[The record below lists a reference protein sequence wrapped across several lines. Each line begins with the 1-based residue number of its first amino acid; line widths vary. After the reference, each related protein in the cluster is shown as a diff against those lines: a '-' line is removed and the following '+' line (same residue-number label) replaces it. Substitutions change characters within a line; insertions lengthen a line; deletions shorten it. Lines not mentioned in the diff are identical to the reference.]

1 MDRACTGMILSSDEN
16 QKQKPLDRGLHHA
29 AMTALPLIALT
40 FVLISIIIL
49 KIIIIERII
58 MKFYDRETE
67 LALLQDLTDRSA
79 QYSQFTAIF
88 GRRRIGK
95 TELVRQHLENRGIY
109 FFVEKR
115 PSNAL
120 LAEFSATLKSHIPHA
135 PAFTDWKDFLV
146 FLFAETQHRHLIVVF
161 DEFQNF
167 LSVEPAL
174 YSILQGVWD
183 TGHKQSRIHL
193 IAIGSVVGL
202 MKKVFQD
209 AKEPL
214 YGRLTREIDLS
225 PLPIG
230 AIYQIATDLGFQSP
244 TDILTLY
251 GIFGGMPR
259 YYEIIESMDLGGS
272 TIPHI
277 LHRALFTPF
286 APFRNEMRDII
297 LSEFGGTA
305 HTYLAIL
312 EAIATGKTRRSEI
325 AGPAGMPATSLS
337 KYLRELSDLF
347 DLIEREVPITEQSW
361 KTKKSRYKIRDP
373 FITFWMRF
381 IYRQLSIYES
391 GNFPYFLNRLDTYI
405 SEFMGLA
412 FENITRELLIQRNHH
427 NTTPFYFHR
436 IGRWWDR
443 QSEIDLV
450 ALNPETRQTLF
461 VECKWTST
469 PVGTDVLQTLKHR
482 AQKLPTSDAFYLIAS
497 KSGFTDTLKNLRD
510 PHLYLWDPNDIATFL
525 DKKNRGIRP

>member
-1 MDRACTGMILSSDEN
+1 
-16 QKQKPLDRGLHHA
+16 
-29 AMTALPLIALT
+29 
-40 FVLISIIIL
+40 
-49 KIIIIERII
+49 
-58 MKFYDRETE
+58 MKFYDRATE
-67 LALLQDLTDRSA
+67 LTLLRDLTERSA
-79 QYSQFTAIF
+79 QFSQFTAIF
-88 GRRRIGK
+88 GRRRVGK
-95 TELVRQHLENRGIY
+95 TELVRQHIQNGGIY

-115 PSNAL
+115 PANAL
-120 LAEFSATLKSHIPHA
+120 LAEFSATLKSHITHA
-135 PAFTDWKDFLV
+135 PTFTSWQDFFV

-167 LSVEPAL
+167 LTVDPAI

-183 TGHKQSRIHL
+183 TWHKQSRIHL

-214 YGRLTREIDLS
+214 YGRLTQEVDLS
-225 PLPIG
+225 PLPIE
-230 AIYQIATDLGFQSP
+230 AIYQIATDLGFQSS

-259 YYEIIESMDLGGS
+259 YYEIIESMGLGGS
-272 TIPHI
+272 TIHQI

-325 AGPAGMPATSLS
+325 AGPAGLPATSLS

-391 GNFPYFLNRLDTYI
+391 GNFPYFLNRLNTCVA
-405 SEFMGLA
+405 EFMGFA
-412 FENITRELLIQRNHH
+412 FENITRELLLKLNLH
-427 NTTPFYFHR
+427 NRAPFYFHR

-450 ALNPETRQTLF
+450 ALNSETRQTLF

-482 AQKLPTSDAFYLIAS
+482 AQNLPTENAFYLITS
-497 KSGFTDTLKNLRD
+497 KSGFTNTLKNLRD

-525 DKKNRGIRP
+525 EK

>member
-1 MDRACTGMILSSDEN
+1 
-16 QKQKPLDRGLHHA
+16 
-29 AMTALPLIALT
+29 
-40 FVLISIIIL
+40 
-49 KIIIIERII
+49 

-67 LALLQDLTDRSA
+67 LALLQDLTERSA

-95 TELVRQHLENRGIY
+95 TELVRQHLQNRGIY

-120 LAEFSATLKSHIPHA
+120 LAEFSATLKSHIAHA
-135 PAFTDWKDFLV
+135 PAFTDWKDFFV
-146 FLFAETQHRHLIVVF
+146 FLFAETQHQHMVVVF

-167 LSVEPAL
+167 LTVEPAI

-183 TGHKQSRIHL
+183 TWHKQSRIHL

-214 YGRLTREIDLS
+214 YGRLTQEIDLS
-225 PLPIG
+225 PLPID
-230 AIYQIATDLGFQSP
+230 ATYQIATDLGFQSP

-259 YYEIIESMDLGGS
+259 YYEIIESMGLGGS

-277 LHRALFTPF
+277 LHQALFTPF

-297 LSEFGGTA
+297 LSEFGNTA

-312 EAIATGKTRRSEI
+312 EAIATGKTRLSEI
-325 AGPAGMPATSLS
+325 AGPAGLPATSLS

-347 DLIEREVPITEQSW
+347 DLIEREVPITERSW

-391 GNFPYFLNRLDTYI
+391 GNFPYFLNRLNTSI
-405 SEFMGLA
+405 SEFMGFA
-412 FENITRELLIQRNHH
+412 FENITREVLIKLNHH
-427 NTTPFYFHR
+427 NAAPFYFHR

-450 ALNPETRQTLF
+450 ALNPETRQSLF

-469 PVGTDVLQTLKHR
+469 PVGTDVLQALKHR
-482 AQKLPTSDAFYLIAS
+482 AQKLPASEAFYLITS
-497 KSGFTDTLKNLRD
+497 KSGFTDPLKNLRD
-510 PHLYLWDPNDIATFL
+510 PHLHLWDPNDIATL
-525 DKKNRGIRP
+525 SIPR

>member
-1 MDRACTGMILSSDEN
+1 
-16 QKQKPLDRGLHHA
+16 
-29 AMTALPLIALT
+29 
-40 FVLISIIIL
+40 
-49 KIIIIERII
+49 

-67 LALLQDLTDRSA
+67 LALLRELTERSA

-95 TELVRQHLENRGIY
+95 TELVRQHLQNRGIY

-120 LAEFSATLKSHIPHA
+120 LAEFSATLKSHIAHA
-135 PAFTDWKDFLV
+135 PAFTDWKDFFV
-146 FLFAETQHRHLIVVF
+146 FLFAETQRQPLIVVF

-167 LSVEPAL
+167 LTIEPAI
-174 YSILQGVWD
+174 YSILQDVWD
-183 TGHKQSRIHL
+183 TWQKQSRIHL

-225 PLPIG
+225 PLPIE

-259 YYEIIESMDLGGS
+259 YYEIMESMGLGGS
-272 TIPHI
+272 AIPHI

-297 LSEFGGTA
+297 LSEFGNTA

-325 AGPAGMPATSLS
+325 AGPAGLPATSLS

-391 GNFPYFLNRLDTYI
+391 GNFPYFLNRLNTSV
-405 SEFMGLA
+405 SEFMGFA

-427 NTTPFYFHR
+427 NAAPFYFHR

-497 KSGFTDTLKNLRD
+497 KSGFTETLKNLRD
-510 PHLYLWDPNDIATFL
+510 SHLHLWDPNDIATFL
-525 DKKNRGIRP
+525 I

>member
-1 MDRACTGMILSSDEN
+1 MR
-16 QKQKPLDRGLHHA
+16 
-29 AMTALPLIALT
+29 
-40 FVLISIIIL
+40 
-49 KIIIIERII
+49 
-58 MKFYDRETE
+58 FYDRETE
-67 LALLQDLTDRSA
+67 LALLRDLTERSA
-79 QYSQFTAIF
+79 QFSQFTAIF
-88 GRRRIGK
+88 GRRRVGK
-95 TELVRQHLENRGIY
+95 TELVRQHIQNRGIY

-115 PSNAL
+115 PANAL
-120 LAEFSATLKSHIPHA
+120 LAEFSATLKSHIAHA
-135 PAFTDWKDFLV
+135 PTFANWQDFFV
-146 FLFAETQHRHLIVVF
+146 FLFAETQRRHLIVVF

-167 LSVEPAL
+167 LTVDPAI
-174 YSILQGVWD
+174 YSTLQGAWD
-183 TGHKQSRIHL
+183 TWHKQSSIHL

-214 YGRLTREIDLS
+214 YGRLTQEIDLS
-225 PLPIG
+225 PLPIK

-259 YYEIIESMDLGGS
+259 YYEIIESMGLGGS
-272 TIPHI
+272 TIHQI

-325 AGPAGMPATSLS
+325 AGPAGLPATSLS

-391 GNFPYFLNRLDTYI
+391 GNFPYFLNRLNTCVA
-405 SEFMGLA
+405 EFMGVA
-412 FENITRELLIQRNHH
+412 FENITRELLLKLNLH
-427 NTTPFYFHR
+427 NRAPFYFHR
-436 IGRWWDR
+436 IGRWWNR

-450 ALNPETRQTLF
+450 ALNSETRQTLF

-469 PVGTDVLQTLKHR
+469 PVGTDVLQTLKQR
-482 AQKLPTSDAFYLIAS
+482 AQKFPNENAFYLIVS
-497 KSGFTDTLKNLRD
+497 KAGFTNTLKNLRD
-510 PHLYLWDPNDIATFL
+510 SHLHLWAPNDIATFL
-525 DKKNRGIRP
+525 DK

>member
-1 MDRACTGMILSSDEN
+1 
-16 QKQKPLDRGLHHA
+16 
-29 AMTALPLIALT
+29 
-40 FVLISIIIL
+40 
-49 KIIIIERII
+49 

-67 LALLQDLTDRSA
+67 LALFRELTERSA
-79 QYSQFTAIF
+79 IF
-88 GRRRIGK
+88 SIHRNLRAAAHRK
-95 TELVRQHLENRGIY
+95 NRTRQHLQNRGIY

-135 PAFTDWKDFLV
+135 PTFTDWKDFFV
-146 FLFAETQHRHLIVVF
+146 FLFAETQRRHLIVVF

-167 LSVEPAL
+167 LTVNPAI

-183 TGHKQSRIHL
+183 TWHKQSRIHL

-225 PLPIG
+225 PLPIE
-230 AIYQIATDLGFQSP
+230 AIYQIATELGFQSP

-259 YYEIIESMDLGGS
+259 YYEIMESMGLGGS

-297 LSEFGGTA
+297 LSEFGNTA

-325 AGPAGMPATSLS
+325 AGPAGLPATSLS

-391 GNFPYFLNRLDTYI
+391 GNFPYFLNRLNTSV
-405 SEFMGLA
+405 SEFMGFA
-412 FENITRELLIQRNHH
+412 FENITRELLIKLNHH
-427 NTTPFYFHR
+427 NAAPFYFHR

-482 AQKLPTSDAFYLIAS
+482 AQYLPTSDAFYLITS
-497 KSGFTDTLKNLRD
+497 KSGFTDTLKNLSD
-510 PHLYLWDPNDIATFL
+510 PHLYSKTSRHFCKIKIGAHAPLLLVLETHCERRYPRHGRNCTSPYW
-525 DKKNRGIRP
+525 NRTILSKFKSGSTQLK

>member
-1 MDRACTGMILSSDEN
+1 
-16 QKQKPLDRGLHHA
+16 
-29 AMTALPLIALT
+29 
-40 FVLISIIIL
+40 
-49 KIIIIERII
+49 

-67 LALLQDLTDRSA
+67 LALLQDLTERSV

-95 TELVRQHLENRGIY
+95 TELVRQHLQKRGIY

-120 LAEFSATLKSHIPHA
+120 LAEFSATLKSHIATRPHLQIGKTFSYSSL
-135 PAFTDWKDFLV
+135 PKPSTNTWSSYSM
-146 FLFAETQHRHLIVVF
+146 
-161 DEFQNF
+161 NF
-167 LSVEPAL
+167 KTFSPSNPP
-174 YSILQGVWD
+174 SIPSSRGVWD
-183 TGHKQSRIHL
+183 TWHKQSRIHL

-214 YGRLTREIDLS
+214 YGRLTQEMDLS

-230 AIYQIATDLGFQSP
+230 RHLSNRHRPRLSIAHRHPDSLRHLWRHAPVLRNHRKHGPGRQHH
-244 TDILTLY
+244 
-251 GIFGGMPR
+251 
-259 YYEIIESMDLGGS
+259 
-272 TIPHI
+272 PHI
-277 LHRALFTPF
+277 LHQALFTPF

-297 LSEFGGTA
+297 LSEFGTPP
-305 HTYLAIL
+305 TPIWQSS
-312 EAIATGKTRRSEI
+312 KPSP
-325 AGPAGMPATSLS
+325 PAKPASLKSRVPPACQPRACPNTCANYPIYSTSS
-337 KYLRELSDLF
+337 NAKCPSPSD
-347 DLIEREVPITEQSW
+347 PW

-391 GNFPYFLNRLDTYI
+391 GNFPYFLNRLNTSI
-405 SEFMGLA
+405 SEFMGFA
-412 FENITRELLIQRNHH
+412 FENITRELLIKLNHH
-427 NTTPFYFHR
+427 NAAPFYFHR

-469 PVGTDVLQTLKHR
+469 PVGPDVLQTLKHR
-482 AQKLPTSDAFYLIAS
+482 AQNLPTSDAFISSPPNPDLPTPS
-497 KSGFTDTLKNLRD
+497 KTSATHTSTSGTQTTSRHF
-510 PHLYLWDPNDIATFL
+510 
-525 DKKNRGIRP
+525 

>member
-1 MDRACTGMILSSDEN
+1 MNTEKRLTGSYQHAGVATTVMT
-16 QKQKPLDRGLHHA
+16 KPLDRGFKHA
-29 AMTALPLIALT
+29 PMTAVPLIALT
-40 FVLISIIIL
+40 FASIFIIIL

-58 MKFYDRETE
+58 MKFYNRETE
-67 LALLQDLTDRSA
+67 LALLRELTERSA

-95 TELVRQHLENRGIY
+95 TELVRQHLQNRGIY

-120 LAEFSATLKSHIPHA
+120 LAEFSATLKSHIAHA
-135 PAFTDWKDFLV
+135 PAFTDWKDFFV
-146 FLFAETQHRHLIVVF
+146 FLFAETQRQPLIVVF

-167 LSVEPAL
+167 LTIEPAI
-174 YSILQGVWD
+174 YSILQNAWD
-183 TGHKQSRIHL
+183 TYHKQSRIHL

-225 PLPIG
+225 PLPID

-297 LSEFGGTA
+297 LSEFGNTA

-325 AGPAGMPATSLS
+325 AGPAGHQPRACPNTCANYPTCSTSS
-337 KYLRELSDLF
+337 NAKYPS
-347 DLIEREVPITEQSW
+347 
-361 KTKKSRYKIRDP
+361 
-373 FITFWMRF
+373 
-381 IYRQLSIYES
+381 
-391 GNFPYFLNRLDTYI
+391 
-405 SEFMGLA
+405 
-412 FENITRELLIQRNHH
+412 
-427 NTTPFYFHR
+427 
-436 IGRWWDR
+436 
-443 QSEIDLV
+443 
-450 ALNPETRQTLF
+450 
-461 VECKWTST
+461 
-469 PVGTDVLQTLKHR
+469 
-482 AQKLPTSDAFYLIAS
+482 
-497 KSGFTDTLKNLRD
+497 
-510 PHLYLWDPNDIATFL
+510 PNDPTKQKKAAIKSATPL
-525 DKKNRGIRP
+525 SHSGCDSSIGN

>member
-1 MDRACTGMILSSDEN
+1 
-16 QKQKPLDRGLHHA
+16 
-29 AMTALPLIALT
+29 
-40 FVLISIIIL
+40 
-49 KIIIIERII
+49 
-58 MKFYDRETE
+58 MKFYNRETE
-67 LALLQDLTDRSA
+67 LALLQDLTQRSEQFA
-79 QYSQFTAIF
+79 QFTAIF
-88 GRRRIGK
+88 GRRRVGK
-95 TELVRQHLENRGIY
+95 TELVRQHRQNRGLY

-115 PSNAL
+115 PPNAL
-120 LAEFSATLKSHIPHA
+120 LSEFSASLKSRIAHA
-135 PAFTDWKDFLV
+135 PVFANWKDFFV
-146 FLFAETQHRHLIVVF
+146 FLFVETQRRPSVVVF

-167 LSVEPAL
+167 LAVDPSV

-183 TGHKQSRIHL
+183 DWHKRSKIHL

-214 YGRLTREIDLS
+214 YGRLTRAMDLR
-225 PLPIG
+225 PLPLE
-230 AIYQIATDLGFQSP
+230 AIYQLAADLGFQSP
-244 TDILTLY
+244 EDILTLY

-259 YYEIIESMDLGGS
+259 YYEIIESLGLGG
-272 TIPHI
+272 TPIRQI

-312 EAIATGKTRRSEI
+312 EAIATGKTRLSEI
-325 AGPAGMPATSLS
+325 AGPAGLPATSLS

-347 DLIEREVPITEQSW
+347 DLIEREVPITERAW
-361 KTKKSRYKIRDP
+361 RTKKSRYKIRDP

-391 GNFPYFLNRLDTYI
+391 GNFSYFLNHLDTYV
-405 SEFMGLA
+405 SEFMGFA
-412 FENITRELLIQRNHH
+412 FENITRELLLKLNRQNRA
-427 NTTPFYFHR
+427 PFCFHR

-450 ALNPETRQTLF
+450 ALNRETRQTLF
-461 VECKWTST
+461 VECKWTSH
-469 PVGTDVLQTLKHR
+469 PVGTGVLNALKQR
-482 AQKLPTSDAFYLIAS
+482 AQNLHASQPFYLIAS
-497 KSGFTDTLKNLRD
+497 KSGFTPALKNHRD
-510 PHLYLWDPNDIATFL
+510 PRLYLWDPNDIATL
-525 DKKNRGIRP
+525 LTE

>member
-1 MDRACTGMILSSDEN
+1 
-16 QKQKPLDRGLHHA
+16 
-29 AMTALPLIALT
+29 
-40 FVLISIIIL
+40 
-49 KIIIIERII
+49 
-58 MKFYDRETE
+58 MKFYNRETE
-67 LALLQDLTDRSA
+67 LALLRELTERSA

-95 TELVRQHLENRGIY
+95 TELVRQHLQNRGIY

-120 LAEFSATLKSHIPHA
+120 LAEFSATLKSHIAHA
-135 PAFTDWKDFLV
+135 PAFTDWKDFFV
-146 FLFAETQHRHLIVVF
+146 FLFAETQRQPMIVIF

-167 LSVEPAL
+167 LAIEPAI
-174 YSILQGVWD
+174 YSILQNAWD
-183 TGHKQSRIHL
+183 TYQKQSRIHL

-225 PLPIG
+225 PLPIE

-259 YYEIIESMDLGGS
+259 YYEIMESMGLGGS
-272 TIPHI
+272 AIPHI

-297 LSEFGGTA
+297 LSEFGNTA

-325 AGPAGMPATSLS
+325 AGPAGLPATSLS

-391 GNFPYFLNRLDTYI
+391 GNFPYFLNRLNTYV
-405 SEFMGLA
+405 SEFMGFA
-412 FENITRELLIQRNHH
+412 FENITRELLIQLNHQ
-427 NTTPFYFHR
+427 NATPFYFHR

-461 VECKWTST
+461 VECKWTSS
-469 PVGTDVLQTLKHR
+469 PVGPDVLQTLKHR
-482 AQKLPTSDAFYLIAS
+482 AQKLPTSDAFYLITS

-510 PHLYLWDPNDIATFL
+510 PHLQLWDPNDIATFL
-525 DKKNRGIRP
+525 CQ

>member
-1 MDRACTGMILSSDEN
+1 MR
-16 QKQKPLDRGLHHA
+16 
-29 AMTALPLIALT
+29 
-40 FVLISIIIL
+40 
-49 KIIIIERII
+49 
-58 MKFYDRETE
+58 FYDRETE
-67 LALLQDLTDRSA
+67 LALLRDLTERSA
-79 QYSQFTAIF
+79 QFSQFTAIF
-88 GRRRIGK
+88 GRRRVGK
-95 TELVRQHLENRGIY
+95 TELVRQHIQNRGIY

-115 PSNAL
+115 PANAL
-120 LAEFSATLKSHIPHA
+120 LVEFSATLKSHIAHA
-135 PAFTDWKDFLV
+135 PTFTSWQDFFV
-146 FLFAETQHRHLIVVF
+146 FLFAETQRRHLIVVF

-167 LSVEPAL
+167 LTVDPAI

-183 TGHKQSRIHL
+183 TWHKQSKIHL

-225 PLPIG
+225 PLPIE

-244 TDILTLY
+244 ADILTLY

-259 YYEIIESMDLGGS
+259 YYEIMESMGLGGS
-272 TIPHI
+272 TIHQI

-325 AGPAGMPATSLS
+325 AGPVGLPATSLS

-391 GNFPYFLNRLDTYI
+391 GNFPYFLNRLDTCVA
-405 SEFMGLA
+405 EFMGFA
-412 FENITRELLIQRNHH
+412 FENITRELLLKLNLH
-427 NTTPFYFHR
+427 NRAPFYFHR

-450 ALNPETRQTLF
+450 ALNSETRQTLF

-482 AQKLPTSDAFYLIAS
+482 AQNLPTADAFYLIAS

-510 PHLYLWDPNDIATFL
+510 PHLLLWAPNDIATFL
-525 DKKNRGIRP
+525 EK

>member
-1 MDRACTGMILSSDEN
+1 
-16 QKQKPLDRGLHHA
+16 
-29 AMTALPLIALT
+29 
-40 FVLISIIIL
+40 
-49 KIIIIERII
+49 

-67 LALLQDLTDRSA
+67 LALLQDLTDRST

-95 TELVRQHLENRGIY
+95 TELVRQHLQTIY

-259 YYEIIESMDLGGS
+259 YYEIIESMGLGGS

-325 AGPAGMPATSLS
+325 AGPAGLPATSLS

-427 NTTPFYFHR
+427 NATPFYFHR

-469 PVGTDVLQTLKHR
+469 PVGTDVLQTLKQR
-482 AQKLPTSDAFYLIAS
+482 AQKLPTAEAFYLIAS